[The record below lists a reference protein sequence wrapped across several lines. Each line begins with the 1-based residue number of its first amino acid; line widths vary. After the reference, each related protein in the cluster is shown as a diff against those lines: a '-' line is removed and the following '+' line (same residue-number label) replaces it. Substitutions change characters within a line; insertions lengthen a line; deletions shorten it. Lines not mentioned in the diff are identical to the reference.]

1 MAFFYKAM
9 SKLLFSVLILFIG
22 LTELAFAQQIDVYS
36 RPRRAERSRD
46 YDATHYR
53 IKLKFDEDKKTFWG
67 ENTITLT
74 PFSETFTQCELD
86 AEILKVTSVV
96 DAKAQPLKFTQTDS
110 SVIVQFGRTYHYDD
124 TLSFTVSY
132 YSINPQPDPKKYG
145 MAPDY
150 NLGLDFKD
158 KTPDNPRLINTLSF
172 PEGARHWFPCNDQ
185 PNDKAT
191 QELIATVRRD
201 YKVISNGHLV
211 NETEDLKNQTK
222 TFHWVMAQPHS
233 TYLFVLAAGP
243 YVVVRDSLGALP
255 VNYWVYPEAAKDAR
269 RSFRKTPEI
278 IAFFNKE
285 YDFAYPWV
293 KYDQITIPGIGG
305 GAESTTATVVGQNTI
320 HDEKAE
326 KDFPSHWLVAHE
338 AAHQWWGDL
347 VTMRTWSHTWIN
359 ESFATYGEYL
369 FSQHDLG
376 ADEGALNLRDKK
388 NAYLREANNRYKR
401 PIVFDRYVF
410 PNENFDSHTYP
421 KGAAVLHML
430 RWIMGD
436 KPFQRALSNFL
447 HKYAFQAV
455 DTYQLMTTIKET
467 TGQNLDWFFEQWI
480 FKAGHPIFE
489 VSYWW
494 NENTKKL
501 QLKIIQTQETSE
513 WIPIF
518 KTPVEIGIVTLLQ
531 KSSHKIWLQNKE
543 ENVEFDCAQKP
554 LLVRFD
560 AGDHLLKELAFAK
573 TTDEL
578 LYQLQHDDAMGR
590 MWAAEK
596 LTSQVAEVRVTAA
609 LLKCAEQDTFWAVR
623 RAAVEVIGSRPDA
636 AFMAFLKNKCYD
648 QHSRVR
654 VAALKALGD
663 LKRPELSGFFKNRFA
678 KEDSYLA
685 QAEAVRA
692 LGKCGD
698 RAAVAFV
705 QRAAQMQS
713 PRNVILTA
721 AQWALQALGAK

>member
-1 MAFFYKAM
+1 M
-9 SKLLFSVLILFIG
+9 SKLFFILLIICC
-22 LTELAFAQQIDVYS
+22 TESALPQEIDVFS

-46 YDATHYR
+46 YDVTHYR
-53 IKLKFDEDKKTFWG
+53 LKLKFDEEQKTFWG
-67 ENTITLT
+67 EAAISLT
-74 PFSETFTQCELD
+74 PYVERFDQCELD
-86 AEILKVTSVV
+86 AEILKVTAVA
-96 DAKAQPLKFTQTDS
+96 DANAQPLKFTQTDS
-110 SVIVQFGRTYHYDD
+110 SVIVQLGQTYHYGD
-124 TLSFTVSY
+124 TLAFTVSY
-132 YSINPQPDPKKYG
+132 YSVNPQPDPKKYG
-145 MAPDY
+145 MSPDY
-150 NLGLDFKD
+150 DLGLDFKEA
-158 KTPDNPRLINTLSF
+158 TPDNPRLINTLSF

-201 YKVISNGHLV
+201 YQVISNGRLV
-211 NETEDLKNQTK
+211 SETEDIKSQTK
-222 TFHWVMAQPHS
+222 TFHWLMAQPHS

-243 YVVVRDSLGALP
+243 YVVVRDSLDALP
-255 VNYWVYPEAAKDAR
+255 INYWVYPEAAKDAM

-285 YDFAYPWV
+285 YGFAYPWV

-305 GAESTTATVVGQNTI
+305 GAESTTATVVGQSTI

-338 AAHQWWGDL
+338 AAHQWWGNL

-369 FSQHDLG
+369 FSKHDLG
-376 ADEGALNLRDKK
+376 EDEGALNLHEKK
-388 NAYLREANNRYKR
+388 NAYLREAANRYKR

-410 PNENFDSHTYP
+410 PNDNFDSHTYP
-421 KGAAVLHML
+421 KGAVVLHML

-436 KPFQRALSNFL
+436 QPFQRALSHFL
-447 HKYAFQAV
+447 HQHAFQAV
-455 DTYQLMTTIKET
+455 DTYQLMTAIKEA

-480 FKAGHPIFE
+480 FKAGHPVFD
-489 VSYWW
+489 VSYLW

-501 QLKIIQTQETSE
+501 QLKITQTQETSE

-518 KTPVEIGIVTLLQ
+518 KTPVEIGIATLSQ
-531 KSSHKIWLQNKE
+531 KYAHKIWLQNKE
-543 ENVEFDCAQKP
+543 ENVELDCAQKP

-560 AGDHLLKELAFAK
+560 AGNFLLKELAFAK

-590 MWAAEK
+590 MWAAGQLAK
-596 LTSQVAEVRVTAA
+596 QVADARVTAA
-609 LLKCAEQDTFWAVR
+609 LLKCAAQDTFWAVR
-623 RAAVEVIGSRPDA
+623 RAAVEAIGSRQA
-636 AFMAFLKNKCYD
+636 AASIAFLQSKCHD
-648 QHSRVR
+648 QNSRVR

-663 LKRPELSGFFKNRFA
+663 LKRPELAGFFKNRFT
-678 KEDSYLA
+678 KDDSYLA

-698 RAAVAFV
+698 RAVVAFV
-705 QRAAQMQS
+705 QRAALMKS

-721 AQWALQALGAK
+721 AQWALQELGTK

>member
-1 MAFFYKAM
+1 M
-9 SKLLFSVLILFIG
+9 SKLFFILLIICCTESVLP
-22 LTELAFAQQIDVYS
+22 QKIDVYS

-46 YDATHYR
+46 YDVTHYR
-53 IKLKFDEDKKTFWG
+53 LKLKFDEEQKTFWG
-67 ENTITLT
+67 EAAISLT
-74 PFSETFTQCELD
+74 PYVERFDQCELD
-86 AEILKVTSVV
+86 AEILKVTAVA
-96 DAKAQPLKFTQTDS
+96 DANAQPLKFTQTDS
-110 SVIVQFGRTYHYDD
+110 SVIVQLGQTYHYGD
-124 TLSFTVSY
+124 TLAFTVSY
-132 YSINPQPDPKKYG
+132 YSVNPQPDPKKYG
-145 MAPDY
+145 MSPDY
-150 NLGLDFKD
+150 DLGLDFKEA
-158 KTPDNPRLINTLSF
+158 TPDNPRLINTLSF

-191 QELIATVRRD
+191 QELIATVCRD
-201 YKVISNGHLV
+201 YQVISNGRLV
-211 NETEDLKNQTK
+211 SETEDIKSQTK
-222 TFHWVMAQPHS
+222 TFHWLMAQPHS

-243 YVVVRDSLGALP
+243 YVVVRDSLDALP
-255 VNYWVYPEAAKDAR
+255 INYWVYPEAAKDAM

-285 YDFAYPWV
+285 YGFAYPWV

-305 GAESTTATVVGQNTI
+305 GAESTTATVVGQSTI

-338 AAHQWWGDL
+338 AAHQWWGNL

-369 FSQHDLG
+369 FSKHDLG
-376 ADEGALNLRDKK
+376 EDEGALNLHEKK
-388 NAYLREANNRYKR
+388 NAYLREAANRYKR

-410 PNENFDSHTYP
+410 PNDNFDSHTYP
-421 KGAAVLHML
+421 KGAVVLHML

-436 KPFQRALSNFL
+436 QPFQRALAHFL
-447 HKYAFQAV
+447 HQHAFQAV
-455 DTYQLMTTIKET
+455 DTYQLMTAIKEA

-480 FKAGHPIFE
+480 FKAGHPVFD
-489 VSYWW
+489 VSYLW

-501 QLKIIQTQETSE
+501 QLKITQTQETSE

-518 KTPVEIGIVTLLQ
+518 KTPVEIGIATLSQ
-531 KSSHKIWLQNKE
+531 KYAHKIWLQNKE
-543 ENVEFDCAQKP
+543 ENVELDCAQKP

-560 AGDHLLKELAFAK
+560 AGNFLLKELAFAK

-590 MWAAEK
+590 MWAAGQLAK
-596 LTSQVAEVRVTAA
+596 QVADARVTAA
-609 LLKCAEQDTFWAVR
+609 LLKCAAQDTFWAVR
-623 RAAVEVIGSRPDA
+623 RAAVEAIGSRQA
-636 AFMAFLKNKCYD
+636 AASIAFLQSKCHD
-648 QHSRVR
+648 QNSRVR

-663 LKRPELSGFFKNRFA
+663 LKRPELAGFFKNRFT
-678 KEDSYLA
+678 KDDSYLA

-705 QRAAQMQS
+705 QRAALMKS

-721 AQWALQALGAK
+721 AQWALQELGTK